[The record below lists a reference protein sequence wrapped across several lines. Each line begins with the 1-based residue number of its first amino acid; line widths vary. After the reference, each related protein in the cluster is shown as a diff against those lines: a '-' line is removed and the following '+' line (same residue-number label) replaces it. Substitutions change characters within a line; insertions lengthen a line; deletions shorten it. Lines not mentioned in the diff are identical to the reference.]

1 VTSRVIFFVVLFF
14 YVFTGA
20 LGMGGNGYIE
30 IEGEKRIVKANW
42 MILFSLGTGV
52 FFLFYTHYKKLF
64 QDSYK
69 KISRAWQIFLP
80 VVGIFL
86 SVAVMVGIA
95 LFVNSSI
102 GHRPSFLIKGIIER
116 KWQTHSR
123 KSSSYFIAVKDTASG
138 KSYEF
143 KVYKSFYDIIGERG
157 AGFSKVFDK
166 GSLGVIYRHEY

>member
-1 VTSRVIFFVVLFF
+1 MFF

-42 MILFSLGTGV
+42 VLLFSLGTGV
-52 FFLFYTHYKKLF
+52 FFLFFTYYKRLF

-69 KISRAWQIFLP
+69 KVSRYWRIFLP

-102 GHRPSFLIKGIIER
+102 GHRPSFLIKGIVER
-116 KWQTHSR
+116 KWQTRSG
-123 KSSSYFIAVKDTASG
+123 KSSNYFIAVKDTANG
-138 KSYEF
+138 ESYEF
-143 KVYKSFYDIIGERG
+143 KIYKSYYDMIGG
-157 AGFSKVFDK
+157 KGSGFSKVFDK